1 MIRNFVSVQFLTFAF
16 VGGIAALLNW
26 GARYVLSR
34 WLSYSTA
41 VFIAYMLGMTVAF
54 LLNRTI
60 VFPTSN
66 RPVSKQARDFVLTNL
81 AFLPVVWGA
90 AMAINILLQRLG
102 ARAFSEEIAH
112 AIALALPMLGTFLI
126 YKFYAFKSE

>member
-1 MIRNFVSVQFLTFAF
+1 M
-16 VGGIAALLNW
+16 
-26 GARYVLSR
+26 LSL
-34 WLSYSTA
+34 WVSYSTA
-41 VFIAYMLGMTVAF
+41 VLIAYMLGMTVAF
-54 LLNRTI
+54 LLNRAI
-60 VFPTSN
+60 VFPNSN
-66 RPVSKQARDFVLTNL
+66 RPMSKQARDFILTNL

-102 ARAFSEEIAH
+102 VRTFSEEIAH